1 MLHTYRLDELAD
13 FILRLIDQD
22 AEDEVWQ
29 TWLSKD
35 TNMNYKEFK
44 KKYWKSVRKPH
55 ATISKE
61 DEQKALDLAMRFIKP
76 ITEGG
81 EKINE

>member
-1 MLHTYRLDELAD
+1 MHTYRLDELAD
-13 FILRLIDQD
+13 FILQLIDQD
-22 AEDEVWQ
+22 AEDEAWQ

-35 TNMNYKEFK
+35 TNMTYKDFK
-44 KKYWKSVRKPH
+44 KKCLKSARKPH

-61 DEQKALDLAMRFIKP
+61 EEQKALDFALKFIKP
-76 ITEGG
+76 NKEGG